1 MGNTYVPT
9 GKEWINLITNEKMT
23 DLLTHRQTTKYSK
36 VLSFKSLGNI

>member
-1 MGNTYVPT
+1 MYVPT

-23 DLLTHRQTTKYSK
+23 DLWTHRQTIKYSK